1 MDGSKI
7 RVGIGERRIDLNGSR
22 VALKRTVDVLH
33 LLQSVAHV
41 AVSVSKRWLDPLMKE
56 KSFRD

>member
-22 VALKRTVDVLH
+22 VALKRPVNVLH

-41 AVSVSKRWLDPLMKE
+41 AVSVGKRWLDPLM
-56 KSFRD
+56 